1 MTATMDSRIVPRRGQ
16 SKGPIDKWMRPADE
30 LWAQVGGGHQP
41 WMTS

>member
-1 MTATMDSRIVPRRGQ
+1 MTATMDSRIVPRRAQ

-30 LWAQVGGGHQP
+30 LWTQVGSGHQP